1 MLRVVTRRSCRRPIR
16 VPEIVGGL
24 PAHVSLCADGG
35 RDLQPIAALL
45 GFVSSSPHQHRY
57 WVDLTIEELW
67 EIDPQ
72 FACMGKF
79 HALRF
84 TDFNKFSK
92 EA

>member
-1 MLRVVTRRSCRRPIR
+1 MQMVVEVCNPL
-16 VPEIVGGL
+16 L
-24 PAHVSLCADGG
+24 PF
-35 RDLQPIAALL
+35 L
-45 GFVSSSPHQHRY
+45 GSFQVVHTSTDIG
-57 WVDLTIEELW
+57 VDLTIEELW